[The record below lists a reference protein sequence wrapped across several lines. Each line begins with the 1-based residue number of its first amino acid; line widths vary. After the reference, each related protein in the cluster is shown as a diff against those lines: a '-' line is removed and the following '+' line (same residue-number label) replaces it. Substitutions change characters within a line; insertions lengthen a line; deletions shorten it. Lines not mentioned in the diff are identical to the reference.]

1 MKEKHAFILK
11 KDVYDSIMAIY
22 RLKNFSCVSDLVNQ
36 ALEDY
41 LAREVGQK
49 AGTLLSN
56 DVVSVIENT
65 ILLSERR
72 INRIL
77 FKLAVGDAELKHVV
91 AVASQFR
98 DRDGILKRIHEKS
111 EKEVRGNNG
120 LLSLKTALEQIDEYE
135 VELGE

>member
-1 MKEKHAFILK
+1 M
-11 KDVYDSIMAIY
+11 
-22 RLKNFSCVSDLVNQ
+22 
-36 ALEDY
+36 
-41 LAREVGQK
+41 
-49 AGTLLSN
+49 
-56 DVVSVIENT
+56 
-65 ILLSERR
+65 LSERR

-120 LLSLKTALEQIDEYE
+120 LLSLKTALEQTDEYE
-135 VELGE
+135 IELGE